1 MADLNLE
8 IANGIA
14 RITINRPAV
23 RNACTTAMW
32 AQLSDIFHRLEQD
45 RAVRCVS
52 IEGSGQHFCS
62 GGDINEFSST
72 LTMSTEER
80 ARFWARSADT
90 TNGFF
95 LVMERMPQ
103 PVVAKV
109 RGSAAGGG
117 MAIVAAADLAIV
129 SDTASFLAAQ
139 IKIGAI
145 PDSGVSYNMV
155 RSLGLK
161 RAKQLGMLGDA
172 IDAATALQ
180 MGLVNWVVPDS
191 DLDVRTDALLDRLA
205 KSPATAMALTKRA
218 FNDAWTTTPADHYFQ
233 EARDVAACVSDP
245 DYDRLVRAF
254 LSRHK

>member
-1 MADLNLE
+1 MAD
-8 IANGIA
+8 IDFAKADGIA
-14 RITINRPAV
+14 RVTINRPAV

-32 AQLSDIFHRLEQD
+32 SQLSDLFHQLEQD
-45 RAVRCVS
+45 RAVSCVL
-52 IEGSGQHFCS
+52 ITGAGEHFCA
-62 GGDINEFSST
+62 GGDINEFSTT
-72 LTMSTEER
+72 LPMSLEER
-80 ARFWARSADT
+80 ARFWARSSDT

-103 PVVAKV
+103 PVIAKV

-129 SDTASFLAAQ
+129 SNTATFLAAQ

-155 RSLGLK
+155 RSMGLK
-161 RAKQLGMLGDA
+161 RAKQLGMLGETV
-172 IDAATALQ
+172 AAETALH
-180 MGLVNWVVPDS
+180 MGLINWVVPDAE
-191 DLDVRTDALLDRLA
+191 LDARTDQLLERLA

-218 FNDAWTTTPADHYFQ
+218 FNDAWMSTPADHYFQ
-233 EARDVAACVSDP
+233 EAKDVAACVSDP

-254 LSRHK
+254 LSRRK